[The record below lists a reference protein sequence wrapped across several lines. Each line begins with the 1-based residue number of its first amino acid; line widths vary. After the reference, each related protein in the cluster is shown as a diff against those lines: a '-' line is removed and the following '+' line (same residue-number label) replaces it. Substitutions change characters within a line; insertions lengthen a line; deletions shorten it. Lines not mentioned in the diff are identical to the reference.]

1 MEIIV
6 KAHHVEITSE
16 LKDYAKKKME
26 KLERYDDHIQTVTI
40 ELLIE
45 GTAKESDQQV
55 ANGTILGVGTT
66 IHATS
71 SSSSLY
77 ASIDG
82 LLDKLEIQ
90 VKRHKEKQ
98 NSRRNKTHISK
109 VIVQKPQ
116 NETVTEIKKHY
127 YPKPM
132 DPEEA
137 AEILSANDLNFIIFR
152 NIPNEKICVLHPIND
167 SELELIET

>member
-90 VKRHKEKQ
+90 VKRHKE
-98 NSRRNKTHISK
+98 
-109 VIVQKPQ
+109 
-116 NETVTEIKKHY
+116 
-127 YPKPM
+127 
-132 DPEEA
+132 
-137 AEILSANDLNFIIFR
+137 
-152 NIPNEKICVLHPIND
+152 
-167 SELELIET
+167 